1 HIGGW
6 KVAAPT
12 QAPSNTS
19 HTTQSMN
26 KETESKQ
33 SETLKLDATGLACPG
48 PIMRVKEAAL
58 KLEPG
63 QILEI
68 AASDS
73 GFLTDLPA
81 FCRANDYECLEVAK
95 EKGIVNGRIRRPD
108 TEPAASGTGSALPA
122 RSNNDAT
129 LVVFSGELDKA
140 MAAFVMANGAVAMGG
155 EATLFFTFWG
165 LNVLRKD
172 PAPAVEGK
180 TFMDKMFGWM
190 LPRGPNKLPLSNM
203 HMAGAGTRM
212 MKDRMA
218 AKDLPNLPGL
228 MEDARKG
235 GVRLVACTMSMEAM
249 GIREKELID
258 GVELGGVAEFLGR
271 SSQSGTN
278 LFI

>member
-1 HIGGW
+1 
-6 KVAAPT
+6 
-12 QAPSNTS
+12 
-19 HTTQSMN
+19 
-26 KETESKQ
+26 
-33 SETLKLDATGLACPG
+33 
-48 PIMRVKEAAL
+48 MRVKEAAL
-58 KLEPG
+58 KLEAG
-63 QILEI
+63 QILEVS
-68 AASDS
+68 ASDS
-73 GFLTDLPA
+73 GFLNDLPA
-81 FCRANDYECLEVAK
+81 FCRANGYECLDVGK
-95 EKGIVNGRIRRPD
+95 EKGIVTGRIRRAD
-108 TEPAASGTGSALPA
+108 TVSASPATQSNRTPK
-122 RSNNDAT
+122 SNNDAT

-165 LNVLRKD
+165 LNVLRKN

-190 LPRGPNKLPLSNM
+190 LPRGPNKLPLSKM

-218 AKDLPNLPGL
+218 AKNLPNLPGL
-228 MEDARKG
+228 MEEARKG

-249 GIREKELID
+249 GIREEELID
-258 GVELGGVAEFLGR
+258 GVELGGVADFLGR